1 MLFTF
6 SKVLIHVAT
15 AIDEAY
21 QEGQENELEN
31 LELSSDEILET
42 MDIDNITSC
51 YQNTG
56 IEGFNIKNAGHVLK
70 QNYTGK
76 VFDILHVI
84 VRRNCAY
91 VKVMHSIPFNGG
103 NKCYGASFSIN
114 FMEPNNGVAIY
125 GCPTKNSDE
134 KQAFKAISMEL
145 LAALSK

>member
-6 SKVLIHVAT
+6 SKALIHVAT

-31 LELSSDEILET
+31 IELTSDQILET
-42 MDIDNITSC
+42 MNIDDITSC
-51 YQNTG
+51 YKTTS
-56 IEGFNIKNAGHVLK
+56 IEGFNIKNTEHVLK

-76 VFDILHVI
+76 VFDIQHVI

-91 VKVMHSIPFNGG
+91 VKVIHSIPFNGG
-103 NKCYGASFSIN
+103 NKCYGACFSIN
-114 FMEPNNGVAIY
+114 FMEPNNGVSIY
-125 GCPTKNSDE
+125 GYPTKNSDE
-134 KQAFKAISMEL
+134 KVAFKSISIEL